1 VLILRNLET
10 LFRILDGRGCDVT
23 PYRPC
28 WLIAWLA
35 LGVACAEPSPQA
47 RTAPYG
53 GPSPD
58 ATRAAATARPGRT
71 AVNAPLA
78 APEEVYRE
86 ARDLVAQGRSDGALG
101 LLQARV
107 AHPRE
112 VSGAAAE
119 ENARLLAMLG
129 ELTAALRP
137 ATDESYQ
144 RAETYLAWAIAADP
158 CMGEYW
164 HVFMRVRLAH
174 AGYAGV
180 LAQLQHQEPLRYRT
194 TDIGFSRN
202 STITLPWADYWLYL
216 RGLLYAETHDAQ
228 RAVDSLLAF
237 KRSRNTC
244 PVDQT
249 LGELYQFLR
258 RPGDAVVYLKPASEE
273 VPGRRSARRH
283 YVLGLALKALKD
295 TSGAR
300 RAFLESSLLDP
311 SFDAT
316 RSELLALDWQMTG
329 DRDSDIA
336 STHRLLSEHPADLA
350 SWLTFW
356 ETRYRNGVT
365 PEAEFQRFAGEV
377 GNANLQLSQPAI
389 AQTVSLLWEG
399 KGEAA
404 AGALARAAGA
414 GADDADLWMATFL
427 VAACRLDGGAAQH
440 AFDALGH
447 RDSDLYEA
455 LKRHGAVSLVSLLE
469 AGGPA
474 REDRLTRVGE
484 VLASLNTDLI
494 GGQLS
499 AALTQACIHGVGKTP
514 AGALAFDTAW
524 VTDVLLLGQ
533 RVTVVEQRQTAS
545 EHQLALNRAQIRGL
559 NAGALRTLARVTN
572 LETEQIRQR
581 EGLLLLGDQV
591 RNLEAA
597 QAELAHKCAQEIQAS
612 EARLTGMINSNNE
625 RVQAAL
631 DELARELSRQGA
643 KLDELA
649 RAAGATQQEVEQ
661 QRQRLKSLEHWRD
674 QPPVKVTRDAGSL
687 SAMLYKWSSVISI
700 GPTVG
705 FASLNV
711 LGLLAAI
718 ADAAGS

>member
-1 VLILRNLET
+1 
-10 LFRILDGRGCDVT
+10 VT
-23 PYRPC
+23 PCRLC
-28 WLIAWLA
+28 WLVALLT
-35 LGVACAEPSPQA
+35 LGVACAESSPQPL
-47 RTAPYG
+47 TAPYG
-53 GPSPD
+53 GPGRDASP
-58 ATRAAATARPGRT
+58 AAAAGGPAPNSTASAATARRGPT

-86 ARDLVAQGRSDGALG
+86 ARDLVAQGRPDEALG

-112 VSGAAAE
+112 VRGAAAE

-129 ELTAALRP
+129 ELSAAERP
-137 ATDESYQ
+137 ATDASYQ

-194 TDIGFSRN
+194 TDIGFARK

-216 RGLLYAETHDAQ
+216 RGLLYAETHDAP
-228 RAVDSLLAF
+228 RALDSLLAF
-237 KRSRNTC
+237 KRSLNTC

-249 LGELYQFLR
+249 LGELYQLLR
-258 RPGDAVVYLKPASEE
+258 RPADAVVYLKPASEE
-273 VPGRRSARRH
+273 VPGRRSARRY

-295 TSGAR
+295 TAGAR
-300 RAFLESSLLDP
+300 QAFLESSLLDP

-316 RSELLALDWQMTG
+316 RSELLALDWQMIG

-336 STHRLLSEHPADLA
+336 STHRLLREHPADLA
-350 SWLTFW
+350 SWLTLW

-365 PEAEFQRFAGEV
+365 PEAEFQHFAGEV
-377 GNANLQLSQPAI
+377 GSANPQLSQPAI

-399 KGEAA
+399 KGEVAA
-404 AGALARAAGA
+404 DALARCAGA
-414 GADDADLWMATFL
+414 GAEDADLWMTTFL
-427 VAACRLDGGAAQH
+427 VAACRLDGATARH
-440 AFDALGH
+440 AFDKLAH
-447 RDSDLYEA
+447 RDTDLYEA
-455 LKRHGAVSLVSLLE
+455 LKRHGAVTLVSLLE
-469 AGGPA
+469 AGGLA
-474 REDRLTRVGE
+474 REERLTRVGE

-499 AALTQACIHGVGKTP
+499 AALTQACIHGVGKSP
-514 AGALAFDTAW
+514 AGALALDNAW

-533 RVTVVEQRQTAS
+533 RVTVVEQRQRAS
-545 EHQLALNRAQIRGL
+545 ERQLALDGAQIRSL
-559 NAGALRTLARVTN
+559 NAGALRTLARVAN
-572 LETEQIRQR
+572 LETEQLRQK
-581 EGLLLLGDQV
+581 EGLLLLEDQV

-597 QAELAHKCAQEIQAS
+597 QAELAHRCAEEIQQS
-612 EARLTGMINSNNE
+612 EARLTGMIKSNNA
-625 RVQAAL
+625 RVKAAL
-631 DELARELSRQGA
+631 DELALELSRQGA

-661 QRQRLKSLEHWRD
+661 QRRRLESLETWRSH
-674 QPPVKVTRDAGSL
+674 PETVPKDAGSL
-687 SAMLYKWSSVISI
+687 SSMLYKWSSVISI
-700 GPTVG
+700 GPSVG

-711 LGLLAAI
+711 LGLLAVL
-718 ADAAGS
+718 ADAAGA